1 MLTHLRG
8 VLTSA
13 ELQRCR
19 CVLDDA
25 GWSDGNATSGQQSAR
40 AKRNEQLPE
49 DSTAAAALG
58 EFVLDALRR
67 HAGFIAAA
75 LPLKVF
81 PPLFSRYQPGMT
93 FGAHID
99 NAVRFAPGGGRYRTD
114 LAATLFLTDPNGYDG
129 GELVIE
135 AGFGEQ
141 AVKLPAGD
149 MVLYPATSVH
159 RVEPVTRGVRS
170 AAVFWVH
177 SMVRSD
183 EQRTLLHGMDGAIAD
198 VRAALGDDHRAVIAL
213 TGAYHNLVRM
223 WAEV

>member
-1 MLTHLRG
+1 VLTHQRAI
-8 VLTSA
+8 LTPA
-13 ELQRCR
+13 ELRRCR
-19 CVLDDA
+19 CVLDAAD
-25 GWSDGNATSGQQSAR
+25 WSDGNATSGQQSAH

-49 DSTAAAALG
+49 DSAAAAALG
-58 EFVLDALRR
+58 DLVLEALRR

-75 LPLKVF
+75 LPLRVF
-81 PPLFSRYQPGMT
+81 PPLFSRYRPGMT

-99 NAVRFAPGGGRYRTD
+99 NAIRFAPGGGRYRTD
-114 LAATLFLTDPNGYDG
+114 LAATLFLTDPADYDG

-141 AVKLPAGD
+141 PVKLAAGD

-159 RVEPVTRGVRS
+159 RVAPVTRGVRS
-170 AAVFWVH
+170 AAVFWIH

-198 VRAALGDDHRAVIAL
+198 VRAALSDDHPSVIVL